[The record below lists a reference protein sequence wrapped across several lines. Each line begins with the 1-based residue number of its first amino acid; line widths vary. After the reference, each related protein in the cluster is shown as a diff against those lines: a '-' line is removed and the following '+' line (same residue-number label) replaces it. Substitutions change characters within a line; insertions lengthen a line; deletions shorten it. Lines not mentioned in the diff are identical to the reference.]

1 MCYTEKRWDED
12 RLVNPSRRW
21 IMCEVKKTSSE
32 LSLINGWIVIY
43 KVDQI
48 YVLVNIVFRF
58 IKVNK

>member
-1 MCYTEKRWDED
+1 
-12 RLVNPSRRW
+12 
-21 IMCEVKKTSSE
+21 MCEVKKTSSE